1 MGVPAGYDS
10 LVNRRDALWSIEISF
25 APDRPWV
32 LLLFEC
38 TFCCCCVIA
47 DANAVFIDL
56 CKTYI
61 NKVRG
66 KNKLLGKSVKLE

>member
-10 LVNRRDALWSIEISF
+10 LVNRRDALWSIKISF

-38 TFCCCCVIA
+38 TFCCCCVLML
-47 DANAVFIDL
+47 FLIDL
-56 CKTYI
+56 RKTYI